1 MVPRHGPHERHEI
14 HARHPRHPCPEEEAT
29 HGELLDVM
37 MDIKERL
44 GRIEDDLRR
53 AK

>member
-1 MVPRHGPHERHEI
+1 MVPRHSPYDRPG
-14 HARHPRHPCPEEEAT
+14 RHPRPLPEEEAT
-29 HGELLDVM
+29 HGELLDAII
-37 MDIKERL
+37 DIRDRL